1 MSNEDFIKK
10 GTTTVG
16 IVCKDGIVLAADKKA
31 TLGGRIIANKKVD
44 KVQQI
49 TDNMALTT
57 AGNVSDIQLFIK
69 LIKAELRLKQMR
81 TGKEPT
87 VKETANLLGMMMYQG
102 IRQLSMIPAIAAFLL
117 GGKDQEGFHLYEL
130 SPDGSIMEV
139 DDYVSDGSGFVFAL
153 GALDT
158 LYKKDLTVQDGIKLA
173 VKAVNAAIQR
183 DTASGEGVDVFT
195 ITKDGV
201 KKAFSKQ
208 LDTTLTI

>member
-16 IVCKDGIVLAADKKA
+16 IACKDGIVLAADKKA
-31 TLGGRIIANKKVD
+31 TLGGRIIANKKVE

-81 TGKEPT
+81 TGREPT
-87 VKETANLLGMMMYQG
+87 VKETANLLGMMMYQA

-117 GGKDQEGFHLYEL
+117 GGKDQDGFHLYEL

-173 VKAVNAAIQR
+173 VKAINAAIQR
-183 DTASGEGVDVFT
+183 DTASGEGIDVFT